1 MGWVAVLEGNN
12 VLAMGAWA
20 WEQLLVVPRRVLA
33 YKIRLEST
41 ASQLPGGQAEG
52 VRWQNDAVGLEREMV
67 EVAWEAGG
75 L

>member
-1 MGWVAVLEGNN
+1 MGWVAVLEGNT

-20 WEQLLVVPRRVLA
+20 WERLSVVPRRVLA

-52 VRWQNDAVGLEREMV
+52 VRW
-67 EVAWEAGG
+67 
-75 L
+75 

>member
-20 WEQLLVVPRRVLA
+20 WERLLVVPRRVLA
-33 YKIRLEST
+33 YKIRCEST

-52 VRWQNDAVGLEREMV
+52 VRW
-67 EVAWEAGG
+67 
-75 L
+75 